1 MVKTMNKLE
10 EAIRKVEEA
19 VKSTADALDVSN
31 ARLICTLSS
40 VAVNTVLRELE
51 IQLRREELFNEMASL
66 SSPEFAEAVQM
77 EADAVGPEPEQGA
90 VQMDNDQNECKYYPR
105 DEKGYYDVPDVHEK
119 HCPTCAYRGKCY
131 VDDVH
136 SWPWTTSEC
145 VKAGYVHYRPKYSG
159 YDSSIVKLHVCD
171 DVIPNEEFERRR
183 KVSNGVIDLCDLMS
197 PEDKEQLE
205 KMHQGILDSINSRKR
220 EAQKQYEMQKEIER
234 LKADNDR
241 LRRSR
246 AHR

>member
-1 MVKTMNKLE
+1 MDKLE

-51 IQLRREELFNEMASL
+51 IQLRREELFDEMASL

-77 EADAVGPEPEQGA
+77 EADAVGPDC
-90 VQMDNDQNECKYYPR
+90 VYHD
-105 DEKGYYDVPDVHEK
+105 
-119 HCPTCAYRGKCY
+119 KCY
-131 VDDVH
+131 VDEVH
-136 SWPWTTSEC
+136 SQPWTTVVRDMERDELLEQ
-145 VKAGYVHYRPKYSG
+145 VT
-159 YDSSIVKLHVCD
+159 KLTLQV
-171 DVIPNEEFERRR
+171 
-183 KVSNGVIDLCDLMS
+183 
-197 PEDKEQLE
+197 
-205 KMHQGILDSINSRKR
+205 
-220 EAQKQYEMQKEIER
+220 ER

-246 AHR
+246 ARG

>member
-1 MVKTMNKLE
+1 MDKLE

-19 VKSTADALDVSN
+19 VKSTVDALDVSN
-31 ARLICTLSS
+31 AKLICTLSS

-66 SSPEFAEAVQM
+66 SSPEFAEAAQM
-77 EADAVGPEPEQGA
+77 EADAVGPEPERGV
-90 VQMDNDQNECKYYPR
+90 VQMGSDQNECKSVCACR
-105 DEKGYYDVPDVHEK
+105 D
-119 HCPTCAYRGKCY
+119 KCY

-136 SWPWTTSEC
+136 SRSWTTVVRDMERDELLEQ
-145 VKAGYVHYRPKYSG
+145 VT
-159 YDSSIVKLHVCD
+159 KLTLQV
-171 DVIPNEEFERRR
+171 
-183 KVSNGVIDLCDLMS
+183 
-197 PEDKEQLE
+197 
-205 KMHQGILDSINSRKR
+205 
-220 EAQKQYEMQKEIER
+220 ER

>member
-1 MVKTMNKLE
+1 MDKLE

-40 VAVNTVLRELE
+40 VAVNAVLRELE

-77 EADAVGPEPEQGA
+77 EADAVGP
-90 VQMDNDQNECKYYPR
+90 D
-105 DEKGYYDVPDVHEK
+105 
-119 HCPTCAYRGKCY
+119 CACHDKCY

-136 SWPWTTSEC
+136 SQPWTTVVRDMERDELLEQ
-145 VKAGYVHYRPKYSG
+145 VT
-159 YDSSIVKLHVCD
+159 KLTLQV
-171 DVIPNEEFERRR
+171 
-183 KVSNGVIDLCDLMS
+183 
-197 PEDKEQLE
+197 
-205 KMHQGILDSINSRKR
+205 
-220 EAQKQYEMQKEIER
+220 ER

-246 AHR
+246 ARG

>member
-1 MVKTMNKLE
+1 MDKLE

-31 ARLICTLSS
+31 ARLISTLLS
-40 VAVNTVLRELE
+40 VAFNAALRELE

-66 SSPEFAEAVQM
+66 SSPEFAEVVQM
-77 EADAVGPEPEQGA
+77 EADAVGPEPEQGV
-90 VQMDNDQNECKYYPR
+90 VQMNNDQNECKFFSR
-105 DEKGYYDVPDVHEK
+105 DEKGYCDVPDVHKK
-119 HCPTCAYRGKCY
+119 HCPTCAHHDKCC

-136 SWPWTTSEC
+136 SRPWTTVVRDMERDELLEQ
-145 VKAGYVHYRPKYSG
+145 VT
-159 YDSSIVKLHVCD
+159 KLTLQV
-171 DVIPNEEFERRR
+171 
-183 KVSNGVIDLCDLMS
+183 
-197 PEDKEQLE
+197 
-205 KMHQGILDSINSRKR
+205 
-220 EAQKQYEMQKEIER
+220 ER

>member
-1 MVKTMNKLE
+1 MDKLE

-31 ARLICTLSS
+31 AKLICTLSS

-66 SSPEFAEAVQM
+66 SSPEFAEVVQT
-77 EADAVGPEPEQGA
+77 EADAVGPEPEQGV
-90 VQMDNDQNECKYYPR
+90 VQMGSDQNGCKS
-105 DEKGYYDVPDVHEK
+105 V
-119 HCPTCAYRGKCY
+119 CACHDKCY
-131 VDDVH
+131 VDDVY
-136 SWPWTTSEC
+136 SQPWTTVVRDMERDELLEQ
-145 VKAGYVHYRPKYSG
+145 VT
-159 YDSSIVKLHVCD
+159 KLTLQV
-171 DVIPNEEFERRR
+171 
-183 KVSNGVIDLCDLMS
+183 
-197 PEDKEQLE
+197 
-205 KMHQGILDSINSRKR
+205 
-220 EAQKQYEMQKEIER
+220 ER

>member
-1 MVKTMNKLE
+1 MVKTMDKLE

-31 ARLICTLSS
+31 AKLICTLSS

-66 SSPEFAEAVQM
+66 SSPEFAEVVQM
-77 EADAVGPEPEQGA
+77 EADAVGPEPEQGV
-90 VQMDNDQNECKYYPR
+90 VQMNNDQNECKFFSR
-105 DEKGYYDVPDVHEK
+105 DEKGYCDVPDVHKK

-136 SWPWTTSEC
+136 SRPWTTVVRDMERDELLEQ
-145 VKAGYVHYRPKYSG
+145 VT
-159 YDSSIVKLHVCD
+159 KLTLQV
-171 DVIPNEEFERRR
+171 
-183 KVSNGVIDLCDLMS
+183 
-197 PEDKEQLE
+197 
-205 KMHQGILDSINSRKR
+205 
-220 EAQKQYEMQKEIER
+220 ER

>member
-1 MVKTMNKLE
+1 MDKLE
-10 EAIRKVEEA
+10 EAVRKVKEA
-19 VKSTADALDVSN
+19 AKSVADALDVSN

-90 VQMDNDQNECKYYPR
+90 VQMDNDQNGCKS
-105 DEKGYYDVPDVHEK
+105 V
-119 HCPTCAYRGKCY
+119 CACHDRCY
-131 VDDVH
+131 VDDIH
-136 SWPWTTSEC
+136 SRPWTTVVRDMERDELLEQ
-145 VKAGYVHYRPKYSG
+145 VT
-159 YDSSIVKLHVCD
+159 KLTLQV
-171 DVIPNEEFERRR
+171 
-183 KVSNGVIDLCDLMS
+183 
-197 PEDKEQLE
+197 
-205 KMHQGILDSINSRKR
+205 
-220 EAQKQYEMQKEIER
+220 ER

-246 AHR
+246 ARR

>member
-1 MVKTMNKLE
+1 MNKLE

-77 EADAVGPEPEQGA
+77 EADAA
-90 VQMDNDQNECKYYPR
+90 R
-105 DEKGYYDVPDVHEK
+105 PD
-119 HCPTCAYRGKCY
+119 CAHHDKCC

-136 SWPWTTSEC
+136 SRSWTTVVRDMERDELLEQ
-145 VKAGYVHYRPKYSG
+145 VT
-159 YDSSIVKLHVCD
+159 KLTLQV
-171 DVIPNEEFERRR
+171 
-183 KVSNGVIDLCDLMS
+183 
-197 PEDKEQLE
+197 
-205 KMHQGILDSINSRKR
+205 
-220 EAQKQYEMQKEIER
+220 ER

>member
-1 MVKTMNKLE
+1 MNKLE

-90 VQMDNDQNECKYYPR
+90 VQMDNDQNGCKSA
-105 DEKGYYDVPDVHEK
+105 
-119 HCPTCAYRGKCY
+119 CACHDKCY
-131 VDDVH
+131 VDDVY
-136 SWPWTTSEC
+136 SQPWTTVVRDMERDELLEQ
-145 VKAGYVHYRPKYSG
+145 VT
-159 YDSSIVKLHVCD
+159 KLTLQV
-171 DVIPNEEFERRR
+171 
-183 KVSNGVIDLCDLMS
+183 
-197 PEDKEQLE
+197 
-205 KMHQGILDSINSRKR
+205 
-220 EAQKQYEMQKEIER
+220 ER

>member
-1 MVKTMNKLE
+1 MVKTMDKLE

-31 ARLICTLSS
+31 AKLICTLSS

-66 SSPEFAEAVQM
+66 SSPEFAEVVQT
-77 EADAVGPEPEQGA
+77 EADAVGPEPEQGV
-90 VQMDNDQNECKYYPR
+90 VQMGSDQNGCKS
-105 DEKGYYDVPDVHEK
+105 V
-119 HCPTCAYRGKCY
+119 CACHDKCY
-131 VDDVH
+131 VDDVY
-136 SWPWTTSEC
+136 SQPWTTVVRDMERDELLEQ
-145 VKAGYVHYRPKYSG
+145 VT
-159 YDSSIVKLHVCD
+159 KLTLQV
-171 DVIPNEEFERRR
+171 
-183 KVSNGVIDLCDLMS
+183 
-197 PEDKEQLE
+197 
-205 KMHQGILDSINSRKR
+205 
-220 EAQKQYEMQKEIER
+220 ER